1 MTQKNKQSRIA
12 KIGGWVLFIVPL
24 LFGLY
29 FFILSSETDGAEVDD
44 QAIFAVDKLTHSISS
59 FD

>member
-12 KIGGWVLFIVPL
+12 KFGGWILFIVPL

-29 FFILSSETDGAEVDD
+29 FVLLSTETDGYELDEQVTI
-44 QAIFAVDKLTHSISS
+44 AINKLS
-59 FD
+59 